1 MAMIWRGM
9 HQSSS
14 QNPPADQ
21 SHTASVPARP
31 AGVSNLVG
39 ILFVMAAV
47 TMFSINDVLVKML
60 SGGYPLHQM
69 TLIRGVVAVLF
80 SLLVFMPLEGGWS
93 NIRTRRWRFHLLRG
107 MTVVAANMIF
117 FTGLAVLPLGEATA
131 IYFVGPLFIT
141 ALSYFV
147 LGERVGPRRWAAV
160 VIGLAGVIVII
171 RPGVS
176 GFQAAAILPAIAAF
190 FYASLQIMTRKLGT
204 TEKAST
210 MTFYINLSF
219 VVFSGAVGLVLGS
232 GWASGWDNASLEFL
246 TRAWQWPTPHDW
258 MLMFAIG
265 VCISFGAYFISQAY
279 RSCEAGLL
287 APFEYVAL
295 PQAVVFSMIFFG
307 DFPDTIAWIGI
318 ALIAFGGLY
327 VFVRETM
334 LGRSAKWKLPL
345 PRNK

>member
-1 MAMIWRGM
+1 MIWRGM

-14 QNPPADQ
+14 QNPPADR
-21 SHTASVPARP
+21 SDSTSAAARP
-31 AGVSNLVG
+31 AGVSNLIG
-39 ILFVMAAV
+39 ILFVMGAV
-47 TMFSINDVLVKML
+47 TMFSINDVLVKTM

-69 TLIRGVVAVLF
+69 TFIRGLVAVIF
-80 SLLVFMPLEGGWS
+80 TLLVFMPLEGGWS
-93 NIRTRRWRFHLLRG
+93 NVRTTRWRFHLVRG
-107 MTVVAANMIF
+107 MTVVIANMTF

-141 ALSYFV
+141 ALSFFF
-147 LGERVGPRRWAAV
+147 LGERVGLRRWTAV
-160 VIGLAGVIVII
+160 VVGLIGVIVVI
-171 RPGVS
+171 RPGAS

-219 VVFSGAVGLVLGS
+219 VVFSGTIGLVLGS

-258 MLMFAIG
+258 VLLIAIG
-265 VCISFGAYFISQAY
+265 VFISFGSYCISQAY

-295 PQAVVFSMIFFG
+295 PQAVVFSMIFWG
-307 DFPDTIAWIGI
+307 DFPDAIAWIGI
-318 ALIAFGGLY
+318 ALIAGSGLY
-327 VFVRETM
+327 VFLREAM